1 VQFQIRMRQVLNE
14 YQNKISALILGHAH
28 ISAFMNFG
36 SIPVIVA
43 GAGREVLKA
52 HPVSYQDQGVQ
63 VQTLFLAPREEH
75 WAELEIS
82 RDAQEA
88 RFHFIRVADH
98 HRTCSAHLAKGQL
111 RLEDNCK

>member
-1 VQFQIRMRQVLNE
+1 MRQILND
-14 YQNKISALILGHAH
+14 YQGKISALILGHAH
-28 ISAFMNFG
+28 ISAFMTFG
-36 SIPVIVA
+36 SVPVIVA

-52 HPVSYQDQGVQ
+52 RPVSYQDQGVQ
-63 VQTLFLAPREEH
+63 VQTLYLAPREQH

-88 RFHFIRVADH
+88 DFHFVRVSDR
-98 HRTCSAHLAKGQL
+98 HRTCSAHLARGQL